1 MSKSL
6 QPRGLQHT
14 RLPCPS
20 LSPTVCSDSCPLS
33 QWWVMPSNHLILC
46 HPLLLLPSIFPSIRV
61 FFHESALHI
70 RWPKYWSFSNRIS
83 PSNEYS
89 GLITFRID
97 WFYLLAVSE
106 ILKSLLQHHSSK
118 TSTLLCSAFFMVQ
131 LLHLYITTGKTIDL
145 TIWTF
150 VDKVI
155 SLFFNVLSMPVIS
168 FLPRNKH
175 LLISWLQLPST
186 VTLEPKKISRSL
198 NAQPSSSPMVCS
210 MQNKVTFMISCS
222 LQI

>member
-70 RWPKYWSFSNRIS
+70 RWPKYWSFSFNIS

-89 GLITFRID
+89 GLITFGID
-97 WFYLLAVSE
+97 WLDLFQVQATH
-106 ILKSLLQHHSSK
+106 KSLLQQHSSK
-118 TSTLLCSAFFMVQ
+118 ASILQCSAFFMDQ
-131 LLHLYITTGKTIDL
+131 LSHPYMTTGKTIVL
-145 TIWTF
+145 TYGT
-150 VDKVI
+150 
-155 SLFFNVLSMPVIS
+155 LSAKWCLC
-168 FLPRNKH
+168 FLICY
-175 LLISWLQLPST
+175 LGLS
-186 VTLEPKKISRSL
+186 
-198 NAQPSSSPMVCS
+198 
-210 MQNKVTFMISCS
+210 
-222 LQI
+222 